1 MKEMTSKFIIAT
13 AILAA
18 PAAGTALQASAQT
31 VAVQAQPAVQPAVEG
46 VQAVQPAPSGTLTHT
61 GISHVKT
68 DLREILPEFGGAGNF
83 TPSVVTKT
91 PA

>member
-31 VAVQAQPAVQPAVEG
+31 VAAQAQPAVQPAVEG

-61 GISHVKT
+61 GISGAAES
-68 DLREILPEFGGAGNF
+68 RETLLEFGGGNF
-83 TPSVVTKT
+83 VSPSVVKKT
-91 PA
+91 PM